1 MEFGNSHRTD
11 FGRFCH
17 RVIVIISDK
26 HCTFTLHYTS
36 ILSNTL
42 CQFLYDAVRADE
54 LDTRENRKVD
64 AWEEEHEHGSE
75 KATER

>member
-1 MEFGNSHRTD
+1 MDPILGD
-11 FGRFCH
+11 F
-17 RVIVIISDK
+17 VTVIISDK

-54 LDTRENRKVD
+54 LDCGENGEVD
-64 AWEEEHEHGSE
+64 AGQELQEHPVCEAQAGG
-75 KATER
+75 

>member
-1 MEFGNSHRTD
+1 MEFGNSHGPD

-17 RVIVIISDK
+17 RVIVIISDR

-54 LDTRENRKVD
+54 LDCRENREVD
-64 AWEEEHEHGSE
+64 AGEEEYEDRSE
-75 KATER
+75 KGKA